1 MSSSDIIKMVAT
13 NKEDSATV
21 KPKRTG
27 FIALGGFLP
36 KVPTYRKEKSAK
48 EEPSA
53 SGSVLEH
60 EAEEEPVLDD
70 NQDEERH
77 DQPGE
82 LPDFP
87 GERRSHDGVVPAPSA
102 AAVAAAAIR
111 RRGMSIEQ
119 TATSLY
125 RRMSVRQNSAPE
137 PADTTKT
144 SLTGSTSSSSPSPLS
159 EPEFKARRGMCVA
172 TTFGTG
178 TVLDVRLDDGFY
190 VVQLVPKS
198 IAYLREDTIIR
209 EVKSVVG
216 ERVKTRWGMAT
227 VEQYYVEED
236 MYSIALDWRWDDEHV
251 WRMKATT
258 KKFEKIHPRGTL
270 IQNTKNRFFEGY
282 SSLRESVGSKLNT
295 TSKR

>member
-1 MSSSDIIKMVAT
+1 MVAT
-13 NKEDSATV
+13 SNKEDSVAV
-21 KPKRTG
+21 KPKRAG
-27 FIALGGFLP
+27 FALGGFLP
-36 KVPTYRKEKSAK
+36 KVPTYRKSAK
-48 EEPSA
+48 EQPHEP
-53 SGSVLEH
+53 E
-60 EAEEEPVLDD
+60 EAEEEPVLDG
-70 NQDEERH
+70 NQDD

-87 GERRSHDGVVPAPSA
+87 NERRSHDGVVPAPSA
-102 AAVAAAAIR
+102 AATAAAAIR

-119 TATSLY
+119 TASSLY

-137 PADTTKT
+137 PADTAKT
-144 SLTGSTSSSSPSPLS
+144 SLTGSTGSAPSPQS
-159 EPEFKARRGMCVA
+159 DTEFKAKRGMCVA

-178 TVLDVRLDDGFY
+178 TVLDVRQEDGFY

-198 IAYLREDTIIR
+198 VAYLREDTIVR
-209 EVKSVVG
+209 EIKSVVG

-270 IQNTKNRFFEGY
+270 IQNTKNRLFEGY
-282 SSLRESVGSKLNT
+282 SSLRESVGSKLNSS
-295 TSKR
+295 SKR